1 MDYRNRISGPI
12 LDRFD
17 IIIYVKNINSSTL
30 LSLNNNILE
39 ETDNNIKSSE
49 IKERVSVVREFQI
62 KRAEKVNLYSNQ
74 LNGQVNTNYLESITE
89 LDNESKILLQ
99 KSIDKLDIS
108 TRGFHRI
115 LRVARTIADIRQSQ
129 NINKE
134 DITEAMNYKL
144 SSHDF
149 L

>member
-1 MDYRNRISGPI
+1 M
-12 LDRFD
+12 
-17 IIIYVKNINSSTL
+17 L
-30 LSLNNNILE
+30 L
-39 ETDNNIKSSE
+39 KSS
-49 IKERVSVVREFQI
+49 KQ
-62 KRAEKVNLYSNQ
+62 EKQ
-74 LNGQVNTNYLESITE
+74 
-89 LDNESKILLQ
+89 SKILLQ